1 LGGGYELV
9 NENQRDFYRIQD
21 RLLMSWRRIDIKPA
35 SELESSLLGL
45 NRELEEELLEL
56 TEDAPDTARVLVL
69 LNRKIELLMMKSNE
83 GSEANIN
90 LGGFC
95 DKAHVD
101 VSLSG
106 SGMGYFSLT
115 NAEEGTPVEVMLNL
129 ESIEVEITVRMIII
143 ESRVSADAENPGFW
157 LRGRFMEDQDKQV
170 DAIVAHVNQRQF
182 EQLQRRAQANGTEP
196 EHDDAED

>member
-1 LGGGYELV
+1 M
-9 NENQRDFYRIQD
+9 NEHQRDFYRIQD
-21 RLLMSWRRIDIKPA
+21 RLLMSWRRIDIEPS
-35 SELESSLLGL
+35 SESESALLAL

-56 TEDAPDTARVLVL
+56 TEDAPDTARVLIL
-69 LNRKIELLMMKSNE
+69 LNRKIELLMMKGDE
-83 GSEANIN
+83 ESEANTN

-129 ESIEVEITVRMIII
+129 ESIEVEITVRMVII

-157 LRGRFMEDQDKQV
+157 LRGRFMDDQDKQV

-182 EQLQRRAQANGTEP
+182 EQLQRRAQANGTQLV
-196 EHDDAED
+196 DDDND

>member
-1 LGGGYELV
+1 M

-21 RLLMSWRRIDIKPA
+21 RLLMSWRRIDIEPA
-35 SELESSLLGL
+35 SESESALMAL

-56 TEDAPDTARVLVL
+56 TEDAPDTTRVLIL
-69 LNRKIELLMMKSNE
+69 LNRKIELLMMKGNE

-129 ESIEVEITVRMIII
+129 ESIEVEITVRMVII

-182 EQLQRRAQANGTEP
+182 EQLQRRAQANGTQL
-196 EHDDAED
+196 DDADD

>member
-1 LGGGYELV
+1 MSD
-9 NENQRDFYRIQD
+9 NQRDFYRIQD
-21 RLLMSWRRIDIKPA
+21 RLLMSWRQADIEPV
-35 SELESSLLGL
+35 SETESALLAI

-56 TEDAPDTARVLVL
+56 NEDAPETARVLTL
-69 LNRKIELLMMKSNE
+69 LNRKIELLVSN
-83 GSEANIN
+83 GDEASGTPAN

-95 DKAHVD
+95 DKAYVD

-129 ESIEVEITVRMIII
+129 ESIEVEITVRMVII

-182 EQLQRRAQANGTEP
+182 EQLQRRAQTNGAQIE
-196 EHDDAED
+196 DDSED

>member
-1 LGGGYELV
+1 M
-9 NENQRDFYRIQD
+9 NKNHRDFYRIQD
-21 RLLMSWRRIDIKPA
+21 RLLMTWRL
-35 SELESSLLGL
+35 SELEPTSEKETALLNL

-56 TEDAPDTARVLVL
+56 NDDSTEIARVLTL
-69 LNRKIELLMMKSNE
+69 LNRKIELLVSSDDG
-83 GSEANIN
+83 GSEIPAN

-95 DKAHVD
+95 DKAYVD

-115 NAEEGTPVEVMLNL
+115 NAEEGAAVEVMLNL
-129 ESIEVEITVRMIII
+129 ESIDVEITVRMIIM

-157 LRGRFMEDQDKQV
+157 LRGRFVEDQDKQV

-182 EQLQRRAQANGTEP
+182 EQLQRHTQTSTTKTS
-196 EHDDAED
+196 DDSED

>member
-1 LGGGYELV
+1 MSD
-9 NENQRDFYRIQD
+9 NQRDFYRIQD
-21 RLLMSWRRIDIKPA
+21 RLLMSWRPADIEPV
-35 SELESSLLGL
+35 SESESALLAI

-56 TEDAPDTARVLVL
+56 NEDAPETARVLTL
-69 LNRKIELLMMKSNE
+69 LNRKIELLVSNDDE
-83 GSEANIN
+83 GAGTPAN
-90 LGGFC
+90 LGGFF
-95 DKAHVD
+95 DKAYVD

-129 ESIEVEITVRMIII
+129 ESIEVEITVRMVII

-182 EQLQRRAQANGTEP
+182 EQLQRRAQTNGAQIE
-196 EHDDAED
+196 DDSED

>member
-1 LGGGYELV
+1 MSG
-9 NENQRDFYRIQD
+9 NQRDFYRIQD
-21 RLLMSWRRIDIKPA
+21 RLLMAWRLADLEPT
-35 SELESSLLGL
+35 SETESALLAL
-45 NRELEEELLEL
+45 NWRLEEELLEL
-56 TEDAPDTARVLVL
+56 NDDSPEIARVLTL
-69 LNRKIELLMMKSNE
+69 LNRKIELLVSSDEE
-83 GSEANIN
+83 GSGVSTN

-115 NAEEGTPVEVMLNL
+115 NAEEGAAVEVMLNL
-129 ESIEVEITVRMIII
+129 ESIDVEITVRMIII

-157 LRGRFMEDQDKQV
+157 LRGRFVEDQDKQV

-182 EQLQRRAQANGTEP
+182 EQLQRRTQTSGSQINEDP
-196 EHDDAED
+196 ED

>member
-1 LGGGYELV
+1 MAD
-9 NENQRDFYRIQD
+9 NQRDFYRIQD
-21 RLLMSWRRIDIKPA
+21 RLLMAWRLADLEPT
-35 SELESSLLGL
+35 SETESALLAL

-56 TEDAPDTARVLVL
+56 NEDSPKIARVLTL
-69 LNRKIELLMMKSNE
+69 LNRKMEILASSTE
-83 GSEANIN
+83 GRSGTSTN

-106 SGMGYFSLT
+106 SGMGYFSVT
-115 NAEEGTPVEVMLNL
+115 NAEEGAAVEVMLNL
-129 ESIEVEITVRMIII
+129 ESIDVEITVRMIII

-157 LRGRFMEDQDKQV
+157 LRGRYVEDQDKQV

-182 EQLQRRAQANGTEP
+182 EQLQRRTQTSGAQTN
-196 EHDDAED
+196 DDSED